1 MNFRKNKINKSKQ
14 QENNISVIRNAKGT
28 GSVIA
33 KVLFVWVVI
42 IGLAFV
48 TNEQLK
54 EKSTDDSLASVDI
67 TTALTTSIVTTT
79 ETTTSASAVTTAM
92 AVPKKE
98 IVKITVLATS
108 VSVPATEQTTTTTE
122 AVVTEPEPVH
132 EEPQIVEEIVPE
144 PEPVYEEPEVHE
156 EVFQEEPQ
164 PVEEE
169 PVIENNNNQQYY
181 SDDGDHGWSYVSCRY
196 GLPDISLDRE
206 RYHAALD
213 YVSEEE
219 RVYLINVVTSEYG
232 SDYVPLYE
240 KAKVVAVVMNRLH
253 NGYWGDSIS
262 SVLSYPGQFVG
273 YYLKDGFYGNTT
285 PECIDAVD
293 YYFLHKDDSMYNGI
307 MYISGGGGWNSF
319 Y

>member
-156 EVFQEEPQ
+156 EVVQEEPQ

-169 PVIENNNNQQYY
+169 PVVENNNNQQYY

-219 RVYLINVVTSEYG
+219 RIYLINVVTSEYG

>member
-144 PEPVYEEPEVHE
+144 PEPIYEEPEVHE
-156 EVFQEEPQ
+156 EVVQEEPQ

-169 PVIENNNNQQYY
+169 PVVENNNNQQYY

-219 RVYLINVVTSEYG
+219 RIYLINVVTSEYG

>member
-1 MNFRKNKINKSKQ
+1 MNFRRRQVNKSKQ
-14 QENNISVIRNAKGT
+14 QENNISVIRNANGT
-28 GSVIA
+28 GSIIA
-33 KVLFVWVVI
+33 KVLFVWIMI
-42 IGLAFV
+42 IGLTCVA
-48 TNEQLK
+48 NEYLK
-54 EKSTDDSLASVDI
+54 NTSTDDSLASVDV
-67 TTALTTSIVTTT
+67 TTTLTTSIVTTT
-79 ETTTSASAVTTAM
+79 ETTTPASTVTTAT
-92 AVPKKE
+92 KKE

-156 EVFQEEPQ
+156 EVIQEEPQ

-169 PVIENNNNQQYY
+169 PVVENNNNQQYY
-181 SDDGDHGWSYVSCRY
+181 SDDGDHGWSYVSYRY
-196 GLPDISLDRE
+196 GLPDISTDRE

-219 RVYLINVVTSEYG
+219 RIYLINVVTSEYG

-293 YYFLHKDDSMYNGI
+293 YYFLHKDDSMYDGI

>member
-1 MNFRKNKINKSKQ
+1 MHFRKQAIKKSKQ
-14 QENNISVIRNAKGT
+14 QENNISVIRNTNGT
-28 GSVIA
+28 GSIIT

-48 TNEQLK
+48 TNEKLK
-54 EKSTDDSLASVDI
+54 SKTTDDSLASVDV
-67 TTALTTSIVTTT
+67 TTTLTDSIVTTT
-79 ETTTSASAVTTAM
+79 ETTTSASTVKTTAM
-92 AVPKKE
+92 AVPKE
-98 IVKITVLATS
+98 TVKITVLATS
-108 VSVPATEQTTTTTE
+108 VTVPATERMTTTTE
-122 AVVTEPEPVH
+122 VIVTEPEPVH

-156 EVFQEEPQ
+156 EVVQEEPQ
-164 PVEEE
+164 PVEE
-169 PVIENNNNQQYY
+169 PVVENNNNQQYY
-181 SDDGDHGWSYVSCRY
+181 SDDGDHGWSYVSYRY
-196 GLPDISLDRE
+196 GLPDISADRE

-219 RVYLINVVTSEYG
+219 RIYLINVVTSEYG

-253 NGYWGDSIS
+253 NGYWGESIS

-273 YYLKDGFYGNTT
+273 YYLKDGFYGNVT

-293 YYFLHKDDSMYNGI
+293 YYFLHKDDSMYSGI

>member
-1 MNFRKNKINKSKQ
+1 MNFRKRQIKKSKQ
-14 QENNISVIRNAKGT
+14 QENNISVIRNTNGT
-28 GSVIA
+28 GSIIA
-33 KVLFVWVVI
+33 KVLFVWVMV

-54 EKSTDDSLASVDI
+54 SKTTDDSLASVDI
-67 TTALTTSIVTTT
+67 TTSLTTSIVTTT
-79 ETTTSASAVTTAM
+79 ETTTSASTVTTAT
-92 AVPKKE
+92 KKE
-98 IVKITVLATS
+98 VVKVTVLATS

-156 EVFQEEPQ
+156 EVVQEEPQ
-164 PVEEE
+164 PVEE
-169 PVIENNNNQQYY
+169 PVVENNNNQQYY
-181 SDDGDHGWSYVSCRY
+181 SDDGDHGWSYVSYRY
-196 GLPDISLDRE
+196 GLPDISADRE

-219 RVYLINVVTSEYG
+219 RIYLINVVTSEYG

-262 SVLSYPGQFVG
+262 SVLAYPGQFVG

-293 YYFLHKDDSMYNGI
+293 YYFLHKDDSMYSGI

>member
-14 QENNISVIRNAKGT
+14 QENNISVIRSANGT
-28 GSVIA
+28 GSIIA
-33 KVLFVWVVI
+33 KVLFVWIMI
-42 IGLAFV
+42 IGLVVV

-54 EKSTDDSLASVDI
+54 EKSTDDSLASADV

-79 ETTTSASAVTTAM
+79 ETTTSASTVTTAT
-92 AVPKKE
+92 KKE

-132 EEPQIVEEIVPE
+132 EEPRIVEEIVPE
-144 PEPVYEEPEVHE
+144 PEPIYEEPEVHE
-156 EVFQEEPQ
+156 EVVQEEPQ

-169 PVIENNNNQQYY
+169 PVVENNNNQQYY
-181 SDDGDHGWSYVSCRY
+181 SDDGDHGWSYVSYRY
-196 GLPDISLDRE
+196 GLPDITADRE

-219 RVYLINVVTSEYG
+219 RIYLINVVTSEYG

-293 YYFLHKDDSMYNGI
+293 YYFLHKDDSMYSGI

>member
-1 MNFRKNKINKSKQ
+1 MNFRKKQINKSKQ
-14 QENNISVIRNAKGT
+14 QENNISVIRNANGT

-33 KVLFVWVVI
+33 KVLFVWIVI

-54 EKSTDDSLASVDI
+54 EKSTDDSLASVDV

-79 ETTTSASAVTTAM
+79 ETTTSASTVTTAT
-92 AVPKKE
+92 KKE

-122 AVVTEPEPVH
+122 VVVTEPEPVH

-156 EVFQEEPQ
+156 EVVQEEPQ

-169 PVIENNNNQQYY
+169 PVVENNNNQQYY

>member
-132 EEPQIVEEIVPE
+132 EEPQIVKEIVPE

-156 EVFQEEPQ
+156 EVVQEEPQ

-169 PVIENNNNQQYY
+169 PVVENNNNQQYY

-196 GLPDISLDRE
+196 GLPDISADRE

-219 RVYLINVVTSEYG
+219 RIYLINVVTSEYG

>member
-132 EEPQIVEEIVPE
+132 EEHQIVEEIVLE
-144 PEPVYEEPEVHE
+144 PEPIYEEPEVHE
-156 EVFQEEPQ
+156 EVVQEEPQ

-169 PVIENNNNQQYY
+169 PVVENNNNQQYY

-219 RVYLINVVTSEYG
+219 RIYLINVVTSEYG